1 MFEGCMNIK
10 PIQFVILGVIVGFSM
25 NGLYDMTLEARSAS
39 MAKQSGQSTS
49 VTFSNCTLDAKNS

>member
-1 MFEGCMNIK
+1 MNIK